1 MNLAQQTAVLGRT
14 PGVLCALLGGHDED
28 LLHANYGPQ
37 TWSPFEIV
45 GHLIQGEIEDWVPR
59 ARIILEHGV
68 SRAFSSFDHRSA
80 GDDSMGTTV
89 AARLD
94 TFERMR
100 GENLRA
106 LRGFE
111 LDGARLALRGTHPEL
126 GEVTMANLIAM
137 WATHD
142 LHHIAQIC
150 KALAFGNREEVGPW
164 RDYVGILPKGTP

>member
-1 MNLAQQTAVLGRT
+1 MTLQHHVSTLESTV
-14 PGVLCALLGGHDED
+14 GVLRPLLSGHDER

-37 TWSPFEIV
+37 TWSPFDIV

-68 SRAFSSFDHRSA
+68 SRAFDSFDHRSA

-94 TFERMR
+94 MFERMR

-106 LRGFE
+106 LRGLE
-111 LDGARLALRGTHPEL
+111 LDEARLALRGTHPAL

-142 LHHIAQIC
+142 LHHIAQVC

-164 RDYVGILPKGTP
+164 RDYVGILPKETP